1 MFSSRWSYFA
11 FTILDL
17 SRSPTKRAKR
27 LNFLRILINDLTNY
41 CSHPIGWG
49 LILVTAYMGL
59 QQWVLWAPIVAALMT
74 AMIIMDEGLTRLSFD
89 KLFGSS
95 HFYQVL
101 IITIIIGYIG
111 YAVGRLIDRAR

>member
-1 MFSSRWSYFA
+1 
-11 FTILDL
+11 
-17 SRSPTKRAKR
+17 
-27 LNFLRILINDLTNY
+27 LNLLRTLIGDLTNY

-74 AMIIMDEGLTRLSFD
+74 AMIIMDEVLTRLSFD
-89 KLFGSS
+89 NLFGSS

-101 IITIIIGYIG
+101 LITIIIGYIG
-111 YAVGRLIDRAR
+111 YAVGRSIDRAR

>member
-1 MFSSRWSYFA
+1 
-11 FTILDL
+11 
-17 SRSPTKRAKR
+17 
-27 LNFLRILINDLTNY
+27 
-41 CSHPIGWG
+41 
-49 LILVTAYMGL
+49 
-59 QQWVLWAPIVAALMT
+59 MT
-74 AMIIMDEGLTRLSFD
+74 AMIIMDEELTRLSFD

>member
-1 MFSSRWSYFA
+1 
-11 FTILDL
+11 
-17 SRSPTKRAKR
+17 
-27 LNFLRILINDLTNY
+27 
-41 CSHPIGWG
+41 
-49 LILVTAYMGL
+49 MGL

-101 IITIIIGYIG
+101 LITIIIGYIG
-111 YAVGRLIDRAR
+111 YAIGRLIDRVR